1 MSLVFLAG
9 GDMRTVY
16 KAVAA
21 AVLGTIMLATVGC
34 TSQPLTYREKGTLG
48 GGVLGA
54 GTGAIIGAAV
64 GHPAA
69 GAAIGGGLGAL
80 GGLAVGNAMEN
91 QNVQQQQAQDQIS
104 QQQQEIE
111 QQRRELQ
118 QMQQQQQTE

>member
-1 MSLVFLAG
+1 
-9 GDMRTVY
+9 MRTGY
-16 KAVAA
+16 KAIALSA
-21 AVLGTIMLATVGC
+21 IGALMLATVGC
-34 TSQPLTYREKGTLG
+34 SSQPMTAREEGTLG

-69 GAAIGGGLGAL
+69 GALIGGGLGAV

-91 QNVQQQQAQDQIS
+91 QNVQQQQTNEQLS

-111 QQRRELQ
+111 QQRRELEQMRQ
-118 QMQQQQQTE
+118 QSQTE